1 MQATRQDVGEDGNA
15 APAGAE
21 VGGVAGDREGDSS
34 SHPGGGDGGS
44 GGGFL
49 YERSARHVLIS
60 RMIQRAA
67 TSGVFGVSMLEGA
80 GSGGEE
86 AQGGDKASAARPGAD
101 AAAAENTA
109 TDMTGD
115 VAPQKGAKAAA
126 ASPAEPA
133 ARQPSAAVKCASG
146 DEEPAAVVKQEPEQA
161 QAVPEAEAAAEPRGS
176 SPSPANTLPK
186 GPAGAAGLSPST
198 AVAGALGAHAAG
210 ASANPPRPD
219 GAAVSA
225 PGGAPQGSLN
235 AAALA
240 QFLSAG
246 GAAQAGLWP
255 AGVSPQQAEAVQAAL
270 KQNPNQQVC
279 AGLCC

>member
-1 MQATRQDVGEDGNA
+1 MQATRQDVGEGGNA
-15 APAGAE
+15 ALTGAE
-21 VGGVAGDREGDSS
+21 VGGVAGDRGGDSS
-34 SHPGGGDGGS
+34 SHPDGSDGDG

-86 AQGGDKASAARPGAD
+86 AQGGDKPSASRPGAD
-101 AAAAENTA
+101 EAAAENAA
-109 TDMTGD
+109 TDKTGD
-115 VAPQKGAKAAA
+115 VAPQKGAEAAA
-126 ASPAEPA
+126 TSPAEPA
-133 ARQPSAAVKCASG
+133 AAQPSSAVKGASE
-146 DEEPAAVVKQEPEQA
+146 DEEPVAAVKQEPDQA
-161 QAVPEAEAAAEPRGS
+161 QVEPGTEAAAQPRGS
-176 SPSPANTLPK
+176 SPSTANVLPK
-186 GPAGAAGLSPST
+186 GPAGVAALLPSA
-198 AVAGALGAHAAG
+198 AVAGPVGAHAAG
-210 ASANPPRPD
+210 ASANPPQPD
-219 GAAVSA
+219 GAAVS
-225 PGGAPQGSLN
+225 APQGSLN

-240 QFLSAG
+240 QFLSTG

-279 AGLCC
+279 AGPFC